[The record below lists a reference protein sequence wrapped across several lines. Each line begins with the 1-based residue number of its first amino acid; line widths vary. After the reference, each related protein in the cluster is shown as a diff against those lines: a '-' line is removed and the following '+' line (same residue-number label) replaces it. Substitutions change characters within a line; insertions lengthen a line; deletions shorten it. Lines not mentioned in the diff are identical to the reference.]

1 MKNIDDIILNSL
13 RLINY
18 DRSKHIT
25 EQKNPTVAKKVVAED
40 AVKVKNVPFTM
51 GTPELQGEKK
61 VWDEINKYAANPI
74 YTPGIESV
82 DNENDIPYLTYKSV
96 VNGKNIY
103 LPQKSV
109 DPSFIA
115 FLKKNKYAFEL
126 LNPFD
131 DPNKTIS
138 TKIKILENKVI
149 KEITTSE
156 PFNQEIAENY
166 FGSQCLKLSGK
177 HPKYDVGY
185 VKDLDYYVDDSGTQC
200 SPIPYKTITKNSVGK
215 DGKSTTTTE
224 VDVFQ
229 LDLPKPVTLKNG
241 NNIQKSKF
249 KYPKGCNPMGYQFC
263 LVFSWKS
270 LYANGSQDLAV
281 LEFEESSGS
290 SSIKVGSAGVELSNK
305 ITTTYRGCLT
315 DEWYPWTN
323 SFVGYLNKSNF
334 KIGTDSAGK
343 KQYTKCVR
351 NGYSTTGVNLIEDY
365 LSKYNF
371 QSGVKTLD
379 FVSNNKVLQFTLPEA
394 IKKSTG
400 SDFKLSGNLINYTV
414 DLNQWFTWGSKDYK
428 TYNAGMNINFQDY
441 LNNVDEERGLYDDY
455 LGDLYGVERKDKN
468 GNILVDNEFG
478 VKEWDQMLNNEKTLA
493 ALNAKWDDIAG
504 KGDYYSILIK
514 ISDDYSDENNKPKKN
529 NLVLSYLESQWNK
542 TLGESRI
549 KGSEIY
555 NEKMKSSGV
564 KFEYQT
570 IDQFTIL
577 YLNYFDIVDTTNKN
591 VNDTISGNSPKSGD
605 NYIGKVL
612 NTLPTVKSFK
622 FGLDILNPYKEK
634 PPVDVKSGLESI
646 FHRDKP
652 KKIGYGVLPLKIY
665 ENQEIDQ
672 ISRTYPLMVPSDYS
686 KYTKKAKPVTIL
698 DAKDR
703 AKLEGPTNGF
713 KYQDQAIDIEGVL
726 KMTSNQYTYQSIVN
740 SLPNTINSEEKNQ
753 EGGETTPEELEIILA
768 SYKQYDEDI
777 SKVINNTIVLI
788 GR

>member
-1 MKNIDDIILNSL
+1 MKNIDNIILNSL

-18 DRSKHIT
+18 DRTKHIT
-25 EQKNPTVAKKVVAED
+25 EQFSYKKNKGNIILEVDSDGFEPYHVQQMEKSVRDDRLSKERAE
-40 AVKVKNVPFTM
+40 
-51 GTPELQGEKK
+51 
-61 VWDEINKYAANPI
+61 EIAKYAANPI
-74 YTPGIESV
+74 LTPGIEST
-82 DNENDIPYLTYKSV
+82 DNENDIPYVTYKSV

-109 DPSFIA
+109 DPSYIA
-115 FLKKNKYAFEL
+115 FLKKIKYSFEL
-126 LNPFD
+126 FNPFD
-131 DPNKTIS
+131 DPNTTLS
-138 TKIKILENKVI
+138 TKLKILENKVI

-185 VKDLDYYVDDSGTQC
+185 VKELDYYVDDSGSQC
-200 SPIPYKTITKNSVGK
+200 SPIPHKTITKNSVGK

-249 KYPKGCNPMGYQFC
+249 KYPKGCNPMGYKFC

-270 LYANGSQDLAV
+270 LYANGSQDLSV

-290 SSIKVGSAGVELSNK
+290 PSIMVGSAGVELSNQVK
-305 ITTTYRGCLT
+305 TTYRGCIT

-379 FVSNNKVLQFTLPEA
+379 FVDNNKVLQFTLPEA

-400 SDFKLSGNLINYTV
+400 SDFKISGNYIDYTV

-428 TYNAGMNINFQDY
+428 TYKADMNINFQDY

-455 LGDLYGVERKDKN
+455 LGDLYGVEKKDKN
-468 GNILVDNEFG
+468 GKILVDNEFG
-478 VKEWDQMLNNEKTLA
+478 VKGLDQMLNDEKTLA
-493 ALNAKWDDIAG
+493 ALNAKWDDIAS

-514 ISDDYSDENNKPKKN
+514 ISDDYSEENNKPKKN
-529 NLVLSYLESQWNK
+529 NLVLSYLESKWNK
-542 TLGESRI
+542 TLSDSRFESSIIYSQKI
-549 KGSEIY
+549 K
-555 NEKMKSSGV
+555 
-564 KFEYQT
+564 EYKT

-577 YLNYFDIVDTTNKN
+577 YLNYFGIVDATNKN
-591 VNDTISGNSPKSGD
+591 VNDTIDP
-605 NYIGKVL
+605 
-612 NTLPTVKSFK
+612 
-622 FGLDILNPYKEK
+622 NPL
-634 PPVDVKSGLESI
+634 KSGLESI
-646 FHRDKP
+646 FRQNKP
-652 KKIGYGVLPLKIY
+652 NKIGYGVLPLEIY
-665 ENQEIDQ
+665 ENQEINQ
-672 ISRTYPLMVPSDYS
+672 ISNTYPLMVPSDYS

-713 KYQDQAIDIEGVL
+713 KYQDQAIDIEGVS
-726 KMTSNQYTYQSIVN
+726 KMVSNQYTYQSIVN

-753 EGGETTPEELEIILA
+753 EGGETTPEQLEIILA
-768 SYKQYDEDI
+768 SYKKYDEDI
-777 SKVINNTIVLI
+777 SKVINNTIILI